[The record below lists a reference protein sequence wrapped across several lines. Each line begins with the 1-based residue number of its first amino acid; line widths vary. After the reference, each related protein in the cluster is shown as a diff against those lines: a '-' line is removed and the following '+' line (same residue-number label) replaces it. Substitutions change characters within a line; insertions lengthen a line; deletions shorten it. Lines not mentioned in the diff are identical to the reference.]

1 MEITGRIKTVL
12 PLQQGTSQRGPWS
25 KAIIVIEYQSG
36 NYTNILALENMG
48 KAAEFAALP
57 VGAEFKFWFDPVS
70 REHQGRYYTQCNCF
84 NWQAVGQQQQQQYQQ
99 PQGYVPP
106 QPPQG
111 YTPAAQQ
118 NCPPQPAPGYPQ
130 PPQGYAPQAPGY
142 APAPGGVVDGDCPY

>member
-36 NYTNILALENMG
+36 NYTNMLALENMA
-48 KAAEFAALP
+48 KADEFAALP

-70 REHQGRYYTQCNCF
+70 REYNGRYYTQCNCF
-84 NWQAVGQQQQQQYQQ
+84 NWQAVGQQSAA
-99 PQGYVPP
+99 PQGYAP
-106 QPPQG
+106 QPAQGYAPQAPQG
-111 YTPAAQQ
+111 YA
-118 NCPPQPAPGYPQ
+118 PQSAPGYPQ

-142 APAPGGVVDGDCPY
+142 APQPGGVVNGDCPY

>member
-12 PLQQGTSQRGPWS
+12 PLQSGTSQRGPWS

-36 NYTNILALENMG
+36 NYTNILALENMS

-84 NWQAVGQQQQQQYQQ
+84 NWQAVGQQPAA
-99 PQGYVPP
+99 PQGY
-106 QPPQG
+106 QPPV
-111 YTPAAQQ
+111 
-118 NCPPQPAPGYPQ
+118 
-130 PPQGYAPQAPGY
+130 PPQGYAPQAPQGYAPQTPGY

>member
-36 NYTNILALENMG
+36 NYTNTLALENMA
-48 KAAEFAALP
+48 KADEFASLP

-70 REHQGRYYTQCNCF
+70 REYNGRYYTQCNCF
-84 NWQAVGQQQQQQYQQ
+84 NWQAVGQQPAA
-99 PQGYVPP
+99 PQGYAP
-106 QPPQG
+106 QAPQG
-111 YTPAAQQ
+111 YA
-118 NCPPQPAPGYPQ
+118 PQPAPAYPQ

-142 APAPGGVVDGDCPY
+142 APQPGGVVNGDCPY

>member
-12 PLQQGTSQRGPWS
+12 PLQSGTSQRGPWS

-99 PQGYVPP
+99 PQGY
-106 QPPQG
+106 
-111 YTPAAQQ
+111 A
-118 NCPPQPAPGYPQ
+118 PQ
-130 PPQGYAPQAPGY
+130 PPQGYAPQAPQGY
-142 APAPGGVVDGDCPY
+142 APQPQQGYAPQAPGYAPQPGGVVDGDCPY

>member
-84 NWQAVGQQQQQQYQQ
+84 NWQAVGQQPAA
-99 PQGYVPP
+99 PQGYQPP
-106 QPPQG
+106 VPPQG
-111 YTPAAQQ
+111 YA
-118 NCPPQPAPGYPQ
+118 PQPQ
-130 PPQGYAPQAPGY
+130 QGYAPQAPGY
-142 APAPGGVVDGDCPY
+142 APQPGGVVDGDCPY

>member
-12 PLQQGTSQRGPWS
+12 PLQSGTSQRGPWS

-84 NWQAVGQQQQQQYQQ
+84 NWQAVGQQPAA
-99 PQGYVPP
+99 PQGYAP
-106 QPPQG
+106 QTPQG
-111 YTPAAQQ
+111 YAPQAPQGYA
-118 NCPPQPAPGYPQ
+118 PQPQ
-130 PPQGYAPQAPGY
+130 QGYAPQAPGY

>member
-25 KAIIVIEYQSG
+25 KAIIIIEYQSG

-84 NWQAVGQQQQQQYQQ
+84 NWQAVGQQAAA
-99 PQGYVPP
+99 PQSY
-106 QPPQG
+106 QPPV
-111 YTPAAQQ
+111 
-118 NCPPQPAPGYPQ
+118 
-130 PPQGYAPQAPGY
+130 PPQGYAPQAPQGY
-142 APAPGGVVDGDCPY
+142 APQPAPTYPQPQQGYAPQAPGGVVDGDCPY

>member
-1 MEITGRIKTVL
+1 MEITGRIKKVL
-12 PLQQGTSQRGPWS
+12 PIIEGTSQRGPWK
-25 KAIIVIEYQSG
+25 KAIIEIEYQSG

-84 NWQAVGQQQQQQYQQ
+84 NWQAVGQQPAA
-99 PQGYVPP
+99 PQGYQPP
-106 QPPQG
+106 VPPQG
-111 YTPAAQQ
+111 YAPAVQQ
-118 NCPPQPAPGYPQ
+118 NYPPQ

-142 APAPGGVVDGDCPY
+142 APQPGGVVDGDCPY

>member
-1 MEITGRIKTVL
+1 MEITGRIKTAL

-57 VGAEFKFWFDPVS
+57 VGAEFRFWFDPVS

-84 NWQAVGQQQQQQYQQ
+84 NWQAVGQQPAA
-99 PQGYVPP
+99 PQGY
-106 QPPQG
+106 QPPV
-111 YTPAAQQ
+111 
-118 NCPPQPAPGYPQ
+118 
-130 PPQGYAPQAPGY
+130 PPQGYAPQAPQGY
-142 APAPGGVVDGDCPY
+142 APQPQQGYAPQAPGGVADGDCPY

>member
-25 KAIIVIEYQSG
+25 KGIIVIEYQSG
-36 NYTNILALENMG
+36 NYTNILALENMS

-84 NWQAVGQQQQQQYQQ
+84 NWQAVGQQPAA
-99 PQGYVPP
+99 PQGYAP

-111 YTPAAQQ
+111 YA
-118 NCPPQPAPGYPQ
+118 PQA
-130 PPQGYAPQAPGY
+130 PQGYAPQAPGY

>member
-36 NYTNILALENMG
+36 NYTNTLALENMA
-48 KAAEFAALP
+48 KADEFASLP

-70 REHQGRYYTQCNCF
+70 REYNGRYYTQCNCF
-84 NWQAVGQQQQQQYQQ
+84 NWQAVGQQPAA
-99 PQGYVPP
+99 PQGYAP

-111 YTPAAQQ
+111 YV
-118 NCPPQPAPGYPQ
+118 PQPAPGYPQ

-142 APAPGGVVDGDCPY
+142 APQPGGVVNGDCPY

>member
-1 MEITGRIKTVL
+1 MEITGRIKTVR

-84 NWQAVGQQQQQQYQQ
+84 NWQAVGQQPAA
-99 PQGYVPP
+99 PQGYQPP
-106 QPPQG
+106 VPPQG
-111 YTPAAQQ
+111 YA
-118 NCPPQPAPGYPQ
+118 PQPAPGYPQ

>member
-48 KAAEFAALP
+48 KATEFAALP

-70 REHQGRYYTQCNCF
+70 REYQGRYYTQCNCF
-84 NWQAVGQQQQQQYQQ
+84 NWQAVGQQ
-99 PQGYVPP
+99 PATPHGY
-106 QPPQG
+106 QPPV
-111 YTPAAQQ
+111 
-118 NCPPQPAPGYPQ
+118 
-130 PPQGYAPQAPGY
+130 PPQGYAPQPQQGYVPQAPGY
-142 APAPGGVVDGDCPY
+142 APAPGGVVDGDYPYL

>member
-12 PLQQGTSQRGPWS
+12 PLQSGTSQRGPWS

-84 NWQAVGQQQQQQYQQ
+84 NWQAVGQQPAA
-99 PQGYVPP
+99 PQGY
-106 QPPQG
+106 QS
-111 YTPAAQQ
+111 PAPQQ
-118 NCPPQPAPGYPQ
+118 NYPPQ

-142 APAPGGVVDGDCPY
+142 APQPGGVGDGDCPY

>member
-84 NWQAVGQQQQQQYQQ
+84 NWQAVGQQPTA
-99 PQGYVPP
+99 PQGYQPPVPP
-106 QPPQG
+106 QSH
-111 YTPAAQQ
+111 
-118 NCPPQPAPGYPQ
+118 
-130 PPQGYAPQAPGY
+130 APQAPGY
-142 APAPGGVVDGDCPY
+142 APQPGGVVDGDCPY

>member
-36 NYTNILALENMG
+36 NYTNMLALENMA
-48 KAAEFAALP
+48 KADEFASLP

-70 REHQGRYYTQCNCF
+70 REYNGRYYTQCNCF
-84 NWQAVGQQQQQQYQQ
+84 NWQAVGQQQHQ
-99 PQGYVPP
+99 QGYVPP

-118 NCPPQPAPGYPQ
+118 NYPPQAPQGYTPQ
-130 PPQGYAPQAPGY
+130 PPQGYAPQAPG
-142 APAPGGVVDGDCPY
+142 GVVDKDLPY

>member
-12 PLQQGTSQRGPWS
+12 PLQSGTSQRGPWS

-84 NWQAVGQQQQQQYQQ
+84 NWQAVGQQPAA
-99 PQGYVPP
+99 PQGY
-106 QPPQG
+106 QPPV
-111 YTPAAQQ
+111 
-118 NCPPQPAPGYPQ
+118 
-130 PPQGYAPQAPGY
+130 PPQGYAPQAPQGY
-142 APAPGGVVDGDCPY
+142 APQPPQAPGYAPQPGGVVDGDCPY

>member
-36 NYTNILALENMG
+36 NYTNTLALENMA
-48 KAAEFAALP
+48 KADEFASLP

-70 REHQGRYYTQCNCF
+70 REYNGRYYTQCNCF
-84 NWQAVGQQQQQQYQQ
+84 NWQTVGQQPAA
-99 PQGYVPP
+99 PQGYAP

-111 YTPAAQQ
+111 YAPQPPQGYA
-118 NCPPQPAPGYPQ
+118 PQPAPGYPQ

-142 APAPGGVVDGDCPY
+142 APQPGGVVNGDCPY

>member
-36 NYTNILALENMG
+36 NYTNILALENMS

-84 NWQAVGQQQQQQYQQ
+84 NWQAVGQQ
-99 PQGYVPP
+99 P
-106 QPPQG
+106 
-111 YTPAAQQ
+111 TA
-118 NCPPQPAPGYPQ
+118 
-130 PPQGYAPQAPGY
+130 PQGYAPQAPGY
-142 APAPGGVVDGDCPY
+142 APQPGGVVDGDCPY

>member
-84 NWQAVGQQQQQQYQQ
+84 NWQAVGQQPAA
-99 PQGYVPP
+99 PQGYQPPVPP
-106 QPPQG
+106 
-111 YTPAAQQ
+111 
-118 NCPPQPAPGYPQ
+118 PGYAPQ

-142 APAPGGVVDGDCPY
+142 DPQPGGVVDGDCPY

>member
-12 PLQQGTSQRGPWS
+12 PLQSGTSQRGPWS

-84 NWQAVGQQQQQQYQQ
+84 NWQAVGQQPAA
-99 PQGYVPP
+99 PQGYQPP
-106 QPPQG
+106 VPPQG
-111 YTPAAQQ
+111 YAPAAPQGYA
-118 NCPPQPAPGYPQ
+118 PQPAPGYPQ
-130 PPQGYAPQAPGY
+130 PQQGYAPQ
-142 APAPGGVVDGDCPY
+142 PGGVVDGDCPY

>member
-84 NWQAVGQQQQQQYQQ
+84 NWQAVGQQPAA
-99 PQGYVPP
+99 PQGCLPP
-106 QPPQG
+106 VPPQG
-111 YTPAAQQ
+111 YA
-118 NCPPQPAPGYPQ
+118 PQAPQGYAPQ

>member
-12 PLQQGTSQRGPWS
+12 PLQSGTSQRGPWS

-36 NYTNILALENMG
+36 NYTNILALENMS
-48 KAAEFAALP
+48 KAAEFSALP

-99 PQGYVPP
+99 PQGCVPP
-106 QPPQG
+106 QPPQ
-111 YTPAAQQ
+111 
-118 NCPPQPAPGYPQ
+118 GYPQ

-142 APAPGGVVDGDCPY
+142 APQPGGVVDGDCPY

>member
-36 NYTNILALENMG
+36 NYTNTLALENMA
-48 KAAEFAALP
+48 KADEFASLP

-70 REHQGRYYTQCNCF
+70 REYNGRYYTQCNCF
-84 NWQAVGQQQQQQYQQ
+84 NWQAAGQQPAA
-99 PQGYVPP
+99 PQGYAP

-111 YTPAAQQ
+111 YA
-118 NCPPQPAPGYPQ
+118 PQSAPGYPQ

-142 APAPGGVVDGDCPY
+142 APQPGGVVNGDCPY